1 MWFHLY
7 KYRLRCLIKNKALLF
22 WTFIFPILLGG
33 MFMLAFKDIDKN
45 SPITDIPVG
54 IVTPENKNSE
64 LTSFTKILSQV
75 EINQNKKLFKV
86 KKYPTQEKLQKD
98 FIENKV
104 AGYYS
109 LDKKDELQLTINEQ
123 DTPQLILKDFLNQY
137 EQMKEMMREVKTTNF
152 IFSNEA
158 FVDTKIGKTKLST
171 GDFYFFTLIGM
182 TILYGF
188 MFGVLNANDQQ
199 ANQSMKGVRLT
210 LIPKNKLIVS
220 SANLLSSFSVFYI
233 GLLCVIAIFYFLYQ
247 VNFTGYW
254 GPLFLIS
261 ALGSLNSITLG
272 TLIGTILY
280 KWNYNQKLGLGISIT
295 MTMSLFAGMMGTE
308 QIKYWIDLN
317 LPILGKINLVNL
329 VSDSMLQLFLSNNYH
344 GLARNLLWLSGLF
357 LSCLALNIMLERR
370 VQYDSL

>member
-64 LTSFTKILSQV
+64 LTNFTKILSQV

-86 KKYPTQEKLQKD
+86 KNYPTHDKLQKD

-109 LDKKDELQLTINEQ
+109 LDTEDKLQLTINEQ

-137 EQMKEMMREVKTTNF
+137 EQSKEMMREVKTTNF
-152 IFSNEA
+152 NFSNET
-158 FVDTKIGKTKLST
+158 FVDTKIGKTKLLT

-199 ANQSMKGVRLT
+199 ANQSMKGIRLT

-220 SANLLSSFSVFYI
+220 SANLLSSFSVFYV

-247 VNFTGYW
+247 VNFSGY
-254 GPLFLIS
+254 
-261 ALGSLNSITLG
+261 
-272 TLIGTILY
+272 
-280 KWNYNQKLGLGISIT
+280 
-295 MTMSLFAGMMGTE
+295 
-308 QIKYWIDLN
+308 
-317 LPILGKINLVNL
+317 
-329 VSDSMLQLFLSNNYH
+329 
-344 GLARNLLWLSGLF
+344 
-357 LSCLALNIMLERR
+357 
-370 VQYDSL
+370 